1 MHSYAKAPIK
11 SLPNAICYYT
21 GNEQTADKV
30 MHLSWKSLSLASL
43 DKSKNLAK

>member
-1 MHSYAKAPIK
+1 MHSYAKAPTK

-30 MHLSWKSLSLASL
+30 MHLSAESLFRFIRQVQKLG
-43 DKSKNLAK
+43 